1 MGITDNHELEAQKK
15 SKKQKRKLELIEPEV
30 VVVEAKKEKKKKK
43 NDKRGDG
50 FVVDCVEGGEIVDGS
65 AEVGEK
71 KKKKDRKENK
81 REKEEEFLGNGS
93 GGIGKKEKKKH
104 KEEREGRGL
113 KNGLA
118 PDEAKREVVS
128 GSCEKP
134 DGNNR
139 NGAIVD
145 GDERRSHGD
154 VVVSGKDIKEIKYTA
169 LNSFAESGLPKEVL
183 ECCQGFEKPS
193 PIQSHSWPFL
203 LNNRDFIGIAATG
216 SGKTLAFGVP
226 AIMHILQKRK
236 NKTSKRLNPLC
247 LVLSPTREL
256 AQQISDV
263 LCAAGKPCGLQSV
276 CVYGG
281 TSKGP
286 QISALKSGVDIVI
299 GTPGR
304 LKDLIEMGVCV
315 LKEVSFVVLDEADR
329 MLDMGFEPEVRSILS
344 QTCSTR
350 QMVMFSATWPL
361 PVHQLAQEFMDPN
374 PVKVV
379 VGSEDL
385 AANHDVLQIV
395 EVLEDRARDE
405 RLVSLLEKYHK
416 SQKNRVLVFVL
427 YKMEAA
433 RVENMLQKKGWNVVS
448 IHGDKAQHARTKAL
462 SLFKEGSCPLMI
474 ATDVAAR
481 GLDIPDVE
489 VVINYSF
496 PLTTEDYVHRI
507 GRTGRAGKKGVAH
520 TFFMKENKGLAG
532 ELVNVL
538 REAGQIVPTALTNFG
553 THVKKKESKLYG
565 AHFREIA
572 ADAPKAKKIT
582 FDSDNED

>member
-1 MGITDNHELEAQKK
+1 MGRKQEETAMDITNNHEIEAQKK
-15 SKKQKRKLELIEPEV
+15 NKHKKEAKHKRKLEETEPEV
-30 VVVEAKKEKKKKK
+30 VVEDKKEKKKKK
-43 NDKRGDG
+43 KEKR
-50 FVVDCVEGGEIVDGS
+50 EKREEILNTGS
-65 AEVGEK
+65 VLDYAKGNEISNGSDEVGEK
-71 KKKKDRKENK
+71 KDMKKHK
-81 REKEEEFLGNGS
+81 REKEQEGLEDGLVIDNGS
-93 GGIGKKEKKKH
+93 IEKCD
-104 KEEREGRGL
+104 ENN
-113 KNGLA
+113 KNG
-118 PDEAKREVVS
+118 V
-128 GSCEKP
+128 
-134 DGNNR
+134 
-139 NGAIVD
+139 IVD
-145 GDERRSHGD
+145 GEERKID
-154 VVVSGKDIKEIKYTA
+154 VGAVVSGKNIKESQYAA
-169 LNSFAESGLPKEVL
+169 LKSFVESGLPKDVL
-183 ECCQGFEKPS
+183 ECCKNFDKPS

-203 LNNRDFIGIAATG
+203 LNGRDFIGIAATG

-226 AIMHILQKRK
+226 AIMHVLQKRQ
-236 NKTSKRLNPLC
+236 NKTSKRVNPLC

-263 LCAAGKPCGLQSV
+263 LCDAGKPCGLQSV
-276 CVYGG
+276 CLYGG

-304 LKDLIEMGVCV
+304 LKDLIEMGICY

-344 QTCSTR
+344 QTCSAR
-350 QMVMFSATWPL
+350 QMVMFSATWP
-361 PVHQLAQEFMDPN
+361 PAVHQLAQEFMDPN

-385 AANHDVLQIV
+385 AANHDVMQIV
-395 EVLEDRARDE
+395 EVLDDRARDE

-416 SQKNRVLVFVL
+416 SQRNRVLVFVL
-427 YKMEAA
+427 YKKEAA
-433 RVENMLQKKGWNVVS
+433 RVETMLRKRGWKVVS

-538 REAGQIVPTALTNFG
+538 REAGQTVPAALINFG

-565 AHFREIA
+565 AHFKEIA
-572 ADAPKAKKIT
+572 ANAPKATKIT
-582 FDSDNED
+582 FDSSDDET

>member
-1 MGITDNHELEAQKK
+1 MGRKQETAMDITDNHEIEAQKK
-15 SKKQKRKLELIEPEV
+15 NKHKKEAKHKRKLEETEPEV
-30 VVVEAKKEKKKKK
+30 VVEVKKEKKKKK
-43 NDKRGDG
+43 KEKREKGEEILNTRSV
-50 FVVDCVEGGEIVDGS
+50 FDCAKGNEISNGS
-65 AEVGEK
+65 DEVGEK
-71 KKKKDRKENK
+71 KKKKHK
-81 REKEEEFLGNGS
+81 REKEQEGLEDGLVIDNGS
-93 GGIGKKEKKKH
+93 IEKCD
-104 KEEREGRGL
+104 ENN
-113 KNGLA
+113 KNG
-118 PDEAKREVVS
+118 V
-128 GSCEKP
+128 
-134 DGNNR
+134 
-139 NGAIVD
+139 IVD
-145 GDERRSHGD
+145 GEERKID
-154 VVVSGKDIKEIKYTA
+154 VGAVVSGKDIKESQYAA
-169 LNSFAESGLPKEVL
+169 LKSFVESGLPKDVL
-183 ECCQGFEKPS
+183 ECCKNFDKPS

-203 LNNRDFIGIAATG
+203 LNGRDFIGIAATG

-226 AIMHILQKRK
+226 AIMHVLQKRQ
-236 NKTSKRLNPLC
+236 NKTSKRVNPLC

-263 LCAAGKPCGLQSV
+263 LCDAGEPCGLQSV
-276 CVYGG
+276 CLYGG

-304 LKDLIEMGVCV
+304 LKDLIEMGICY

-344 QTCSTR
+344 QTCSAR
-350 QMVMFSATWPL
+350 QMVMFSATWP
-361 PVHQLAQEFMDPN
+361 PAVHQLAQEFMDPN

-385 AANHDVLQIV
+385 AANHDVMQIV
-395 EVLEDRARDE
+395 EVLDDRARDE

-416 SQKNRVLVFVL
+416 SQRNRVLVFVL
-427 YKMEAA
+427 YKKEAA
-433 RVENMLQKKGWNVVS
+433 RVETMLQKRGWKVVS

-538 REAGQIVPTALTNFG
+538 REAGQTVPAALINFG

-565 AHFREIA
+565 AHFKEIA
-572 ADAPKAKKIT
+572 ANAPKATKIT
-582 FDSDNED
+582 FDSSDDET